1 VTSGAGAGR
10 EQHGKKDMTIK
21 VAWIGVLAAAIPAVI
36 VAFATILTEPGPQ
49 APISKVPAIPPAR
62 SPYHSSG
69 PTSCGKNILIQSPA
83 NNNLISH
90 GGEGF
95 TITGY
100 ACDMKDR
107 SGWLLDLDLKNNYYY
122 LNSAGSP
129 PRPAFTGDGPFTFV
143 DPSIG
148 NDGDSD
154 RRYGIVAVV
163 ASASCS
169 KALESVAPDRA
180 GNYEIPRL
188 PRGCQAEDPSYV
200 LVSRP

>member
-1 VTSGAGAGR
+1 
-10 EQHGKKDMTIK
+10 MTIK

-36 VAFATILTEPGPQ
+36 AAFAAMLTEPGPPGPTAQ
-49 APISKVPAIPPAR
+49 VPAIPPAS

-69 PTSCGKNILIQSPA
+69 PTSCGKNILIQSPVS
-83 NNNLISH
+83 NHLISH

-100 ACDMKDR
+100 ACDMKGR

-129 PRPAFTGDGPFTFV
+129 PRPAFTGDGPLAFV

-148 NDGDSD
+148 NDGDSG
-154 RRYGIVAVV
+154 RRYGIVAVA

-169 KALESVAPDRA
+169 MALESVEPDRA

-200 LVSRP
+200 LVSHA